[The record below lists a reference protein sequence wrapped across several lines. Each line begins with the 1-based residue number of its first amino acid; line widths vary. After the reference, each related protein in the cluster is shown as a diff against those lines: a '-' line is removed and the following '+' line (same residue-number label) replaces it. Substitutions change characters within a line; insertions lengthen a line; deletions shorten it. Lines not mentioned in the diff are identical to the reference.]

1 MGVNLYNGE
10 GYSDPTAYEALKNIE
25 QEIKLYKL
33 KESRPIVFICSPFA
47 GDIEGNM
54 KKAKSYGR
62 FAISEGVVPVIPH
75 LMYPQ
80 FLVEDNPKERQ
91 LGIEMGL
98 ILLTKCREVWVF
110 GNQISKGMTLEVDK
124 AKKYSIPVKYYTTDC
139 KRRGG

>member
-80 FLVEDNPKERQ
+80 FLVEIIQ
-91 LGIEMGL
+91 
-98 ILLTKCREVWVF
+98 
-110 GNQISKGMTLEVDK
+110 
-124 AKKYSIPVKYYTTDC
+124 
-139 KRRGG
+139 RRDSLV